1 MGANDNDILTYK
13 RLLRYSVPYLP
24 KLIGAM
30 LLMIVFSATMGLF
43 AYLVQPA
50 MDKIFIARD
59 VTKLAMI
66 PLALVCLFIL
76 RAVCDYGRYYLMADV
91 GQSIVKDIR
100 LEIYSHI
107 QKLSMRFF
115 IHTPTGNLIS
125 RITNDV
131 NMVQAS
137 VTSAVTGMVRE
148 SFTMLGL
155 LFVVF
160 YRDWR
165 LALLSM
171 VVFPIII
178 YPISRFSR
186 KLKRYSTKSMQ
197 VMAGVTTLMD
207 EAISGIRIVKAYN
220 MEGYEIDRFDTENRR
235 YYRNWMRR
243 LMVRAISSPLIELIN
258 GMAIAGILYYG
269 GHKVIDSQMTTGEF
283 FSFMTALSMLYSPI
297 RKLNEV
303 TIDVAEGVSAA
314 KRVFELMD
322 TPPDITDKPEAVQ
335 IGRSSGRV
343 EYDQVRF
350 SYYGDREALK
360 GVSFV
365 VEPGQQVALVGESG
379 SGKTTIA
386 NLLPR
391 LFDVTGG
398 RILVDGVDIRDAT
411 MHSLRAN
418 IAMVTQEMILFNDT
432 VAANIA
438 YGSASSDQALVE
450 QAARAA
456 NAHDFIM
463 EMEEGYNTMIGEGG
477 VRLSGGQRQ
486 RLCIAR
492 AIMKDAPILILDEAT
507 SALDTQSEREVQG
520 ALEILMQGRT
530 TLVIAH
536 RLSTVV
542 KADRIIVMDQGE
554 IVEQGTHAELL
565 ESGGRYANLY
575 RLQVDE
581 A

>member
-207 EAISGIRIVKAYN
+207 EAISGIRIVKA
-220 MEGYEIDRFDTENRR
+220 
-235 YYRNWMRR
+235 
-243 LMVRAISSPLIELIN
+243 
-258 GMAIAGILYYG
+258 
-269 GHKVIDSQMTTGEF
+269 
-283 FSFMTALSMLYSPI
+283 
-297 RKLNEV
+297 
-303 TIDVAEGVSAA
+303 
-314 KRVFELMD
+314 
-322 TPPDITDKPEAVQ
+322 
-335 IGRSSGRV
+335 
-343 EYDQVRF
+343 
-350 SYYGDREALK
+350 
-360 GVSFV
+360 
-365 VEPGQQVALVGESG
+365 
-379 SGKTTIA
+379 
-386 NLLPR
+386 
-391 LFDVTGG
+391 
-398 RILVDGVDIRDAT
+398 
-411 MHSLRAN
+411 
-418 IAMVTQEMILFNDT
+418 
-432 VAANIA
+432 
-438 YGSASSDQALVE
+438 
-450 QAARAA
+450 
-456 NAHDFIM
+456 
-463 EMEEGYNTMIGEGG
+463 
-477 VRLSGGQRQ
+477 
-486 RLCIAR
+486 
-492 AIMKDAPILILDEAT
+492 
-507 SALDTQSEREVQG
+507 
-520 ALEILMQGRT
+520 
-530 TLVIAH
+530 
-536 RLSTVV
+536 
-542 KADRIIVMDQGE
+542 
-554 IVEQGTHAELL
+554 
-565 ESGGRYANLY
+565 
-575 RLQVDE
+575 
-581 A
+581 

>member
-1 MGANDNDILTYK
+1 MGASDTDILTYK
-13 RLLRYSVPYLP
+13 RLLRYAVPYLG
-24 KLIGAM
+24 KLICAM
-30 LLMIVFSATMGLF
+30 LLMIVVSSTMGLL

-59 VTKLAMI
+59 LSKLALI
-66 PLALVCLFIL
+66 PLALIGIFLM

-115 IHTPTGNLIS
+115 IHTPTGQLIS

-137 VTSAVTGMVRE
+137 VTSAVTGLVRE

-155 LFVVF
+155 VFVVF

-165 LALLSM
+165 LALIAM
-171 VVFPIII
+171 VVFPVII
-178 YPISRFSR
+178 YPVTQFSR

-220 MEGYEIDRFDTENRR
+220 MEDYEIERFDVENRR

-243 LMVRAISSPLIELIN
+243 LMIRAISTPLLELIS
-258 GMAIAGILYYG
+258 GLAMAFILFYG
-269 GHKVIDSQMTTGEF
+269 GHKVIDGQMTTGEF
-283 FSFMTALSMLYSPI
+283 FSFMTALSLLFSPI
-297 RKLNEV
+297 RRLNE
-303 TIDVAEGVSAA
+303 INIEIAEGVAAA
-314 KRVFELMD
+314 KRVFNLID
-322 TPPDITDKPEAVQ
+322 TPADITDKPDAVS
-335 IGRSSGRV
+335 IGRVTGRI

-360 GVSFV
+360 GVSFT
-365 VEPGQQVALVGESG
+365 VEPGQKVALVGESG

-398 RILVDGVDIRDAT
+398 RILVDGVDLRDVT

-418 IAMVTQEMILFNDT
+418 LAMVTQEMILFNDT

-438 YGSASSDQALVE
+438 YGAESCDMALIE

-456 NAHDFIM
+456 NAHDFILDM
-463 EMEEGYNTMIGEGG
+463 EDGYATMIGEGG

-492 AIMKDAPILILDEAT
+492 AIMKNAPILILDEAT

-520 ALEILMQGRT
+520 ALESLMQGRT

-554 IVEQGTHAELL
+554 IVEQGTHDELMDL
-565 ESGGRYANLY
+565 GGRYAMLY
-575 RLQVDE
+575 RLQVGE